1 MVCITRY
8 CENWKIQ
15 YLLWG
20 TGEGNEIDFIL
31 HWEWLT
37 PLELNVLHISVIA
50 NQSKWFWM
58 ILSVPFS
65 LFKVLNCKE
74 LCCFHNYGKISTL
87 DCNLL
92 IHYENFLILL
102 FKFIN
107 LTLDFIRS
115 RSEKQMCTPIH
126 AHFSIYSPVILNQY
140 FNLLDLTFFQSV
152 DLFLRGTDYQLGNK
166 KHMLQITV
174 QFTENVWTLTAN
186 TSVSSTV
193 CTSLFKSLWT
203 LITRSSIYFR
213 AKQTLNYL
221 WSLNHLWTVSLRVLK
236 LSNKV
241 WNFMKHKNALFY
253 EWSDLLYDWV

>member
-1 MVCITRY
+1 MTLSDQDLKNRCAHP
-8 CENWKIQ
+8 
-15 YLLWG
+15 
-20 TGEGNEIDFIL
+20 FM
-31 HWEWLT
+31 LT
-37 PLELNVLHISVIA
+37 SAYN
-50 NQSKWFWM
+50 
-58 ILSVPFS
+58 
-65 LFKVLNCKE
+65 
-74 LCCFHNYGKISTL
+74 T
-87 DCNLL
+87 
-92 IHYENFLILL
+92 
-102 FKFIN
+102 
-107 LTLDFIRS
+107 
-115 RSEKQMCTPIH
+115 
-126 AHFSIYSPVILNQY
+126 SPVILNQY